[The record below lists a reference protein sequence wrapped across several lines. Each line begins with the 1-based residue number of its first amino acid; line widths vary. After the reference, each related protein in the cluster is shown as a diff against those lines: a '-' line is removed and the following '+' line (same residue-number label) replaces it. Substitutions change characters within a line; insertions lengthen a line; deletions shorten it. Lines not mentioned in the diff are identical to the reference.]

1 MFLEKVIDV
10 KLEICWPHTLIRNY
24 EDVEMIQMP
33 PRELAF
39 GC

>member
-1 MFLEKVIDV
+1 MFLEKIIDV
-10 KLEICWPHTLIRNY
+10 KLEICWPHTLLRNY

>member
-1 MFLEKVIDV
+1 MFLEKVIDI
-10 KLEICWPHTLIRNY
+10 KLEICWPHALLRNY
-24 EDVEMIQMP
+24 EDVETIQMP